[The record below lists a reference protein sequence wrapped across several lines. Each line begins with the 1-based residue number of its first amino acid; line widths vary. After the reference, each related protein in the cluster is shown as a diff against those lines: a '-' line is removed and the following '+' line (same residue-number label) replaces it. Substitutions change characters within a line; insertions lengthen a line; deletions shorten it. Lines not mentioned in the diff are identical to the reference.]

1 MGASWERHALVWAG
15 AAGYSS
21 LVLMGGGNGGGNGG
35 GATGGDG
42 DGAAGVGVP
51 PGGRKGGRRTAVST
65 SPSTPMSAP
74 ADLGVFYDRNNET
87 MAVFEA
93 QSVSFTAIPA

>member
-21 LVLMGGGNGGGNGG
+21 LVLMGGGNGGR
-35 GATGGDG
+35 ATGGDGDG

-51 PGGRKGGRRTAVST
+51 PGGRKGGRRTAVSVST
-65 SPSTPMSAP
+65 SPSTPISAP